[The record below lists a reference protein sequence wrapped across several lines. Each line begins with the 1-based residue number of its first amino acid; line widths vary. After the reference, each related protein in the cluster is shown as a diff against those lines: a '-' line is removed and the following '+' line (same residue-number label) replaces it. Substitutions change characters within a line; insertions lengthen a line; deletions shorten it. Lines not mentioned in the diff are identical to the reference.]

1 MFEKLDIHIQ
11 KKEIG
16 SVTYT
21 TCKNGNLVNHQMN
34 LQSTMVFNSI
44 SNNWWGN
51 IISWFIYLKIFT
63 QKIEIPRAF
72 PRKTALT

>member
-21 TCKNGNLVNHQMN
+21 TCKNGNFS
-34 LQSTMVFNSI
+34 QSPNESTEYYGF
-44 SNNWWGN
+44 
-51 IISWFIYLKIFT
+51 
-63 QKIEIPRAF
+63 
-72 PRKTALT
+72 